1 MTRDELHK
9 AGLVY
14 IQRSEISRKVLAD
27 QGVRISFNS
36 RQRMEISEEAGRI
49 GSRLVSSWP
58 VVRHD

>member
-14 IQRSEISRKVLAD
+14 IQRS
-27 QGVRISFNS
+27 
-36 RQRMEISEEAGRI
+36 EISEEAGRI

-58 VVRHD
+58 VVRRD